1 MKLRKRWRKPL
12 NFRQHL
18 PSLLLIQVLESKAR
32 NLREKKIIFE
42 ISTVCLLTRFQAIP
56 QV

>member
-18 PSLLLIQVLESKAR
+18 QSLLLIQVLESKAR

-42 ISTVCLLTRFQAIP
+42 ISTVRLLTRFQATP